1 MGEEKTD
8 YVEFLEVELNKAR
21 PAFVT
26 LIVDVTRS

>member
-21 PAFVT
+21 LAFVT
-26 LIVDVTRS
+26 LIVTS